1 LENFLLKALH
11 LRYVDG
17 IKVAENLP
25 FLSEV
30 LIIAACEGLE
40 RVPSETDVERLDSL
54 HQLFLD
60 EDMQD
65 VFSQWLPGLHERHQH
80 LHREDLDVYNI

>member
-1 LENFLLKALH
+1 LLKALH
-11 LRYVDG
+11 LRYVDS
-17 IKVAENLP
+17 IKVVKSLP

-40 RVPSETDVERLDSL
+40 RVPSETDAERLDSL

-65 VFSQWLPGLHERHQH
+65 VSSQWLPGLQERHQQ
-80 LHREDLDVYNI
+80 LHRGDLDVYNI